1 MLCVLRAGLCA
12 AVVLCGADR
21 VVAQESAPQAAAAAA
36 APATDATAA
45 ATVSYVVELS
55 EYEWREPLAAGLGAD
70 EILALVLKAD
80 ARPQADL
87 RETIRLTTLA
97 GTESVVS
104 FGRRSSVTVG
114 RTATGRGEVMKN
126 MQVVEFGTQVK
137 LTAVPQDQRVRLTL
151 HFESSRQLPATA
163 DDSPPDISTT
173 EVSTT
178 LTLDP
183 GKPALVSS
191 FGGNRSSVLVV
202 MVKPQ
207 P

>member
-12 AVVLCGADR
+12 AVVLCG
-21 VVAQESAPQAAAAAA
+21 VNCVLAQQTAPQAAAAAV
-36 APATDATAA
+36 PATDVAA
-45 ATVSYVVELS
+45 VATVSYVVELS

-163 DDSPPDISTT
+163 DDSPPDVSTT

>member
-12 AVVLCGADR
+12 AVVLWGADR

-36 APATDATAA
+36 APATDAAAA

-97 GTESVVS
+97 GTESVV
-104 FGRRSSVTVG
+104 
-114 RTATGRGEVMKN
+114 
-126 MQVVEFGTQVK
+126 
-137 LTAVPQDQRVRLTL
+137 
-151 HFESSRQLPATA
+151 
-163 DDSPPDISTT
+163 
-173 EVSTT
+173 
-178 LTLDP
+178 
-183 GKPALVSS
+183 
-191 FGGNRSSVLVV
+191 
-202 MVKPQ
+202 
-207 P
+207 

>member
-1 MLCVLRAGLCA
+1 MMRILRAGLCA
-12 AVVLCGADR
+12 AVVLCGVDR
-21 VVAQESAPQAAAAAA
+21 VVAQQTASQAAAVAVPAADVA
-36 APATDATAA
+36 AA

-80 ARPQADL
+80 ARPQPDL

-151 HFESSRQLPATA
+151 HFESSRQLPATT
-163 DDSPPDISTT
+163 DDSPPDVSTT

>member
-1 MLCVLRAGLCA
+1 MPLLCC
-12 AVVLCGADR
+12 VVL
-21 VVAQESAPQAAAAAA
+21 
-36 APATDATAA
+36 T
-45 ATVSYVVELS
+45 

-114 RTATGRGEVMKN
+114 RTATGRGEVMRN

-163 DDSPPDISTT
+163 DDSPPD
-173 EVSTT
+173 
-178 LTLDP
+178 
-183 GKPALVSS
+183 
-191 FGGNRSSVLVV
+191 
-202 MVKPQ
+202 
-207 P
+207 

>member
-1 MLCVLRAGLCA
+1 MMRILRAGLCA
-12 AVVLCGADR
+12 AVVLCGVDR
-21 VVAQESAPQAAAAAA
+21 VVAQQTASQAAAATVPAA
-36 APATDATAA
+36 DVAAA

-80 ARPQADL
+80 ARPQPDL

-151 HFESSRQLPATA
+151 HFESSRQLPATT
-163 DDSPPDISTT
+163 DDSPPDVSTT

-202 MVKPQ
+202 MLKPQ

>member
-12 AVVLCGADR
+12 AVVLCGVDR
-21 VVAQESAPQAAAAAA
+21 VVAQQTASQAAAVAVPAADVA
-36 APATDATAA
+36 AA

-80 ARPQADL
+80 ARPQPDL

-151 HFESSRQLPATA
+151 HFESSRQLPATT
-163 DDSPPDISTT
+163 DDSPPDVSTT